1 MYYLNSKHKKAR
13 VTISK
18 SDKTDLKKKNIS
30 IDKEEDFIMIKR
42 TIRRDNNYKYAC
54 T

>member
-1 MYYLNSKHKKAR
+1 MYYLNSKHKKVG
-13 VTISK
+13 VTISE
-18 SDKTDLKKKNIS
+18 SDKRDLKKKNIP
-30 IDKEEDFIMIKR
+30 IDKEEYFIMIKG